1 MAPAGWGVTSL
12 NRKTEKKGLLIVISG
27 PSGVGKDTL
36 IKRLLEQD
44 PNLRYSVSCTTRAP
58 RPGEVD
64 GVDYS
69 FVSRERFQE
78 LIDEGAFL
86 EHAVYNGNLYGTL
99 IERVERERQ
108 AGHDVVLKIEVKGAE
123 QVRAKV
129 PDAIFIFVAPP
140 SVDELVKRQIK
151 RNTETSEDMEARR
164 QIATREMDYAAR
176 YDHVVVNDE
185 LEHAAAEILAILQQ
199 ARSSQT

>member
-1 MAPAGWGVTSL
+1 MS
-12 NRKTEKKGLLIVISG
+12 KKRGLLIVISG

-36 IKRLLEQD
+36 IKRLLELHQ
-44 PNLRYSVSCTTRAP
+44 NLRYSVSCTTRAP

-69 FVSRERFQE
+69 FVSRERFQQ

-86 EHAVYNGNLYGTL
+86 EHATYNGNLYGTL
-99 IERVERERQ
+99 IERVERERE
-108 AGHDVVLKIEVKGAE
+108 AGHDVVLKIEVQGAE

-129 PDAIFIFVAPP
+129 PDGVFIFIAPP
-140 SVDELVKRQIK
+140 SVDELVRRQVK
-151 RNTETSEDMEARR
+151 RNTETSQDMEARR
-164 QIATREMDYAAR
+164 LIATREMEYASR

-185 LEHAAAEILAILQQ
+185 LGRAVAEILAIIQK
-199 ARSSQT
+199 ARESQT

>member
-1 MAPAGWGVTSL
+1 VTSL
-12 NRKTEKKGLLIVISG
+12 NRETKKRGLLVVISG

-36 IKRLLEQD
+36 IKRLLELD
-44 PNLRYSVSCTTRAP
+44 RNLRYSVSCTTRAP

-69 FVSRERFQE
+69 FVSRERFQQ

-86 EHAVYNGNLYGTL
+86 EHATYNGNLYGTL
-99 IERVERERQ
+99 AERVERERET
-108 AGHDVVLKIEVKGAE
+108 GHDVVLKIEVKGAE
-123 QVRAKV
+123 QVRAKA
-129 PDAIFIFVAPP
+129 PDAVFIFVAPP

-151 RNTETSEDMEARR
+151 RNTETSQDMEARR
-164 QIATREMDYAAR
+164 QIATREMEYASR

-185 LEHAAAEILAILQQ
+185 LDRAIEEILSIIQQ